1 MIMIPIP
8 QDFREYEAKFI
19 GPFTFRESVCSL
31 SAALIEYLG
40 VRLQTDI
47 LHLPVASYIPP
58 LIISIIPLFFGFGEK
73 AFRMKP
79 EVYLRMVL
87 RNIIFV
93 PKHRP
98 YRTKNYY
105 DTHLTMKVEPVKSK
119 KKTTKKQ
126 TDLDEDLIAY
136 D

>member
-19 GPFTFRESVCSL
+19 GPLTFRESICSL
-31 SAALIEYLG
+31 VAGFIEYGG
-40 VRLQTDI
+40 VRIQTDL

-58 LIISIIPLFFGFGEK
+58 LIIAIIPLFFGFGEK

-79 EVYLRMVL
+79 ETYLRMVMA
-87 RNIIFV
+87 NILFV

-98 YRTKNYY
+98 YKSKNYY
-105 DTHLTMKVEPVKSK
+105 DVHLTEHVDTVKKKQSK
-119 KKTTKKQ
+119 KLTNLDD
-126 TDLDEDLIAY
+126 DLTAY

>member
-19 GPFTFRESVCSL
+19 GPLTFRESICSL
-31 SAALIEYLG
+31 IAGLIEYGG
-40 VRLQTDI
+40 VRIQTDL

-58 LIISIIPLFFGFGEK
+58 LIIAIIPLFFGFGEK

-79 EVYLRMVL
+79 ETYLRMVMA
-87 RNIIFV
+87 NILFV

-98 YRTKNYY
+98 YKSKNYY
-105 DTHLTMKVEPVKSK
+105 DIHLTEHVEMAKKKSSK
-119 KKTTKKQ
+119 KLTN
-126 TDLDEDLIAY
+126 LDDDLIAY

>member
-19 GPFTFRESVCSL
+19 GPLTFRESICSL
-31 SAALIEYLG
+31 VAGLIEYGG
-40 VRLQTDI
+40 VRIQTDL

-58 LIISIIPLFFGFGEK
+58 LIIAIIPLFFGFGEK

-79 EVYLRMVL
+79 ETYLRMVMA
-87 RNIIFV
+87 NILFV

-98 YRTKNYY
+98 YKSKNYY
-105 DTHLTMKVEPVKSK
+105 DVHLTEHVE
-119 KKTTKKQ
+119 TTKKKSSKKL
-126 TDLDEDLIAY
+126 TNLDDDLIAY